1 MNDFLPEAS
10 FSAGADFDG
19 EGELPVVSSVSEAAA
34 AEHPLAHL
42 YRDLLR
48 GAGEDVSREGLVGT
62 PQRAAK
68 AFEFLTKGYREDIQ
82 ALLNGAIFESA
93 NRDMVIVR
101 EIEFY
106 SLCEHHILPFYGK
119 VHVAYLPAGKVIG
132 LSKIPRIVDVFSR
145 RLQIQENLTDQIA
158 RCVQEVTGAKGVAV
172 VMEAR
177 HMCML
182 MRGVEKQNSSMVTTA
197 LLGQF
202 REDES
207 ARNQFMRFLPKA
219 D

>member
-1 MNDFLPEAS
+1 MDDFAPL
-10 FSAGADFDG
+10 SAGTVDDEFEPAAGISLSRG
-19 EGELPVVSSVSEAAA
+19 E
-34 AEHPLAHL
+34 HRLAPL

-48 GAGEDVSREGLVGT
+48 GVGEDVNREGLVGT

-68 AFEFLTKGYREDIQ
+68 AFEFLTQGYTQDIQ
-82 ALLNGAIFESA
+82 ALLNGAVFESA

-101 EIEFY
+101 DIEFY

-132 LSKIPRIVDVFSR
+132 LSKIPRIVDVFAR
-145 RLQIQENLTDQIA
+145 RLQIQENLTEQVA

-172 VMEAR
+172 VVEAR

-182 MRGVEKQNSSMVTTA
+182 MRGVEKQNSSMVTNTM
-197 LLGQF
+197 LGQF
-202 REDES
+202 RENEN
-207 ARNQFMRFLPKA
+207 ARMQFLRFLPNVT
-219 D
+219 

>member
-1 MNDFLPEAS
+1 MDDFAPL
-10 FSAGADFDG
+10 SAGTVDDEFEPAAGISLSRG
-19 EGELPVVSSVSEAAA
+19 E
-34 AEHPLAHL
+34 HHLAPL

-48 GAGEDVSREGLVGT
+48 GVGEDVNREGLVGT

-68 AFEFLTKGYREDIQ
+68 AFEFLTQGYTQDIQ
-82 ALLNGAIFESA
+82 ALLNGAVFESA

-101 EIEFY
+101 DIEFY

-132 LSKIPRIVDVFSR
+132 LSKIPRIVDVFAR
-145 RLQIQENLTDQIA
+145 RLQIQENLTEQVA

-172 VMEAR
+172 VDEAR

-182 MRGVEKQNSSMVTTA
+182 MRGVEKQNSSMVTNTM
-197 LLGQF
+197 LGQF
-202 REDES
+202 RENEN
-207 ARNQFMRFLPKA
+207 ARMQFLRFLPNVT
-219 D
+219 